1 MVHSAPVP
9 WLQGSYRAPPLF
21 LTPCFLTS
29 SVAGSSGT
37 TQQPL
42 IWKLADVADGHTRG
56 WHHTHWGVALPAQ
69 FASLPTRTGIRTLS
83 PSTGKTQKAFWVHS
97 AEVNSVTAG
106 KAQGS
111 SEKGLYKNGAC
122 YSCNDH
128 SYSLSPHPFFPSCAC
143 DFKRSKQPEEVLCI
157 SIWRWFLRSQ
167 RKSC

>member
-1 MVHSAPVP
+1 MGPDNSP
-9 WLQGSYRAPPLF
+9 
-21 LTPCFLTS
+21 
-29 SVAGSSGT
+29 SSGNSQMWLMATPVDGT
-37 TQQPL
+37 TRIVGWRYQHGSLLFP
-42 IWKLADVADGHTRG
+42 RG
-56 WHHTHWGVALPAQ
+56 QVSAQ
-69 FASLPTRTGIRTLS
+69 LS

-111 SEKGLYKNGAC
+111 SEKGLYKNGTC

-157 SIWRWFLRSQ
+157 SIWRWFLRSH
-167 RKSC
+167 RGRAANRFSCTMEPAG